1 MSETPT
7 HTPTTKKK
15 EEQELKEE
23 ELKEEEQQEEEES
36 DSTGWGFSL
45 PSISLPTSADF
56 HFASL
61 SDSISN
67 VVKELETKADEAYS
81 QMKGMTDEAVKNT
94 VMEAER
100 MNHLSRDD
108 DFNLQEESLSM
119 NEEELVVKEKA
130 AANATRQ
137 KEEARKKLEKAK
149 AEKKRKE

>member
-15 EEQELKEE
+15 EELKELKEE
-23 ELKEEEQQEEEES
+23 ELKEEEEQQQEES

-119 NEEELVVKEKA
+119 NEEEL
-130 AANATRQ
+130 
-137 KEEARKKLEKAK
+137 
-149 AEKKRKE
+149 

>member
-15 EEQELKEE
+15 EELKELKEE
-23 ELKEEEQQEEEES
+23 ELKEEEEQQQEES

-67 VVKELETKADEAYS
+67 VVKELETKAKRAEAS
-81 QMKGMTDEAVKNT
+81 MRATIEKNGANVTGMLVKHVT
-94 VMEAER
+94 SVQ
-100 MNHLSRDD
+100 L
-108 DFNLQEESLSM
+108 
-119 NEEELVVKEKA
+119 
-130 AANATRQ
+130 
-137 KEEARKKLEKAK
+137 
-149 AEKKRKE
+149 

>member
-7 HTPTTKKK
+7 RTPTTKKK
-15 EEQELKEE
+15 EELKELKEE
-23 ELKEEEQQEEEES
+23 ELKEEQQQQEEES

-94 VMEAER
+94 VMEA
-100 MNHLSRDD
+100 
-108 DFNLQEESLSM
+108 
-119 NEEELVVKEKA
+119 
-130 AANATRQ
+130 
-137 KEEARKKLEKAK
+137 
-149 AEKKRKE
+149 